1 MKEKIAL
8 NNNLQL
14 KELWKLY
21 LKMYKSRFI
30 NTEND
35 FNYKN
40 IINIKR
46 TMKQF
51 VYQFHNKE
59 VSSFLN
65 LQKP

>member
-1 MKEKIAL
+1 
-8 NNNLQL
+8 
-14 KELWKLY
+14 
-21 LKMYKSRFI
+21 MYKSRFI

-59 VSSFLN
+59 VSSFL
-65 LQKP
+65 KTVKAK